1 MKNSEMK
8 KRLLRK
14 GLTEFQANVLI
25 RVMSIPGGETRT
37 YKQVAAM
44 AGRPHAYRAVGTAL
58 RLNPFAPMI
67 PCHRVVKSDGDIG
80 NYSGRGG
87 RRKKIEMLE
96 AEKAI

>member
-1 MKNSEMK
+1 MK

-14 GLTEFQANVLI
+14 GLTEFQADVLI
-25 RVMSIPGGETRT
+25 KVMGIPRGETRT

-58 RLNPFAPMI
+58 RLNPFAPTI
-67 PCHRVVKSDGDIG
+67 PCHRVIKSNGDIG
-80 NYSGRGG
+80 NYSAPGG